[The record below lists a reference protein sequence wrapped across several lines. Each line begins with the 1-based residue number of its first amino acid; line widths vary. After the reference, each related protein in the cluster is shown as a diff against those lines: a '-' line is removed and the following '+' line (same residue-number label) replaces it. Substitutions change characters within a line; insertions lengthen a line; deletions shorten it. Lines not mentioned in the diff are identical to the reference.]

1 MDILK
6 WLDELGLSRYADTF
20 SEFPIED
27 IIEFTDDDFKELGVL
42 TPHRKKLLIAT
53 ASLNKNISSSEDTSS
68 SVNTETASSFFSNF
82 IKVFLKIYIQL
93 TSINIKNP
101 FPPWLS

>member
-6 WLDELGLSRYADTF
+6 WLDELGLSRYSDTL

-42 TPHRKKLLIAT
+42 TPHRKKLLAAIET
-53 ASLNKNISSSEDTSS
+53 LNNTSSSKDTSS
-68 SVNTETASSFFSNF
+68 SAKRNIIQF
-82 IKVFLKIYIQL
+82 VFQFY
-93 TSINIKNP
+93 
-101 FPPWLS
+101 

>member
-6 WLDELGLSRYADTF
+6 WLSELGLSRYVETL

-42 TPHRKKLLIAT
+42 TPHRKKILVAIENLDIN
-53 ASLNKNISSSEDTSS
+53 SPFENNSSR
-68 SVNTETASSFFSNF
+68 NTETASSS
-82 IKVFLKIYIQL
+82 
-93 TSINIKNP
+93 
-101 FPPWLS
+101 

>member
-6 WLDELGLSRYADTF
+6 WLNELGLSRYSDTL

-42 TPHRKKLLIAT
+42 TPHRKKLLVAIENLNIT
-53 ASLNKNISSSEDTSS
+53 SPSKNNTSLI
-68 SVNTETASSFFSNF
+68 
-82 IKVFLKIYIQL
+82 
-93 TSINIKNP
+93 
-101 FPPWLS
+101 